1 MKSKQNICKN
11 LTFQDCELAIL
22 RTAVDKAVKKIG
34 SKSVNSED
42 IKKMIAIVETF
53 IRDKKLICYGGT
65 AINNILPKQDQFY
78 DKDAEIPDYDF
89 FSDTALIHAK
99 ELCDIFFANGYIE
112 VEGKAGQHYGT
123 YKVFVNFIP
132 IADITYIPKEL
143 FFSLKKEAIRVGGI
157 LYPPANFLR
166 MNMYKE
172 LSRPDGDV
180 DRWEKVLK
188 RLTLLNKH
196 YPLLPHNCKNV
207 EFQREMQDKQFSEK
221 IYENVKHVLIDQGVV
236 FFGGYSLSLYS
247 KYMPN
252 QFKKHVEK
260 IPDFDVFT
268 ENPKLVSTIIQERL
282 EDVGIKNIKI
292 VKHPAVYEMIS
303 ENYEVLIKNGNVYD
317 SIVFIYEPLACHSYN
332 TINEQGMLIKVAT
345 IDTMLSFYL
354 AFLYANRK
362 YYNTERILC
371 MAAYLFDVQEK
382 NRLEQKGVLK
392 RFSINCIG
400 HQDTVEEM
408 RAKKSE
414 KFKELKHKRN
424 SLEYEEWFLR
434 YRPFEMRNKR
444 KNKTTKANKKI
455 RGEEEEEEE
464 EENTTPRKTKPNK
477 YTTNIKT
484 MTKTNTQNKTK
495 KNKKQS
501 GILDFL
507 KFKDV

>member
-1 MKSKQNICKN
+1 
-11 LTFQDCELAIL
+11 
-22 RTAVDKAVKKIG
+22 
-34 SKSVNSED
+34 
-42 IKKMIAIVETF
+42 
-53 IRDKKLICYGGT
+53 
-65 AINNILPKQDQFY
+65 
-78 DKDAEIPDYDF
+78 
-89 FSDTALIHAK
+89 
-99 ELCDIFFANGYIE
+99 
-112 VEGKAGQHYGT
+112 
-123 YKVFVNFIP
+123 
-132 IADITYIPKEL
+132 
-143 FFSLKKEAIRVGGI
+143 
-157 LYPPANFLR
+157 
-166 MNMYKE
+166 
-172 LSRPDGDV
+172 
-180 DRWEKVLK
+180 
-188 RLTLLNKH
+188 
-196 YPLLPHNCKNV
+196 
-207 EFQREMQDKQFSEK
+207 
-221 IYENVKHVLIDQGVV
+221 
-236 FFGGYSLSLYS
+236 
-247 KYMPN
+247 
-252 QFKKHVEK
+252 
-260 IPDFDVFT
+260 
-268 ENPKLVSTIIQERL
+268 
-282 EDVGIKNIKI
+282 
-292 VKHPAVYEMIS
+292 MIS

-464 EENTTPRKTKPNK
+464 EEENATPRKTKPNK

-484 MTKTNTQNKTK
+484 ITKPNTQNKTK